1 MGVAQY
7 TTPTFTLTFTEDALD
22 LTQAQNV
29 YVTFRSGAVL
39 MTKTGADLTIA
50 EKSIGVYLSQEE
62 TAKFRIGYVDIQA
75 NWTTATGGRAA
86 SEVTKYIISEQLLKR
101 VIE

>member
-1 MGVAQY
+1 MGVPLY
-7 TTPTFTLTFTEDALD
+7 TTPTFTLTFTERNLD

-39 MTKTGADLTIA
+39 ITKTGEDLTVD
-50 EKSIGVYLSQEE
+50 EKTISVFLTQEE
-62 TAKFRIGYVDIQA
+62 TARFIMGSLQIQA
-75 NWTTATGGRAA
+75 NWTQNGRRVA
-86 SEVTKYIISEQLLKR
+86 SEIATYDMTGQLLTK

>member
-1 MGVAQY
+1 MGVPQY
-7 TTPTFTLTFTEDALD
+7 TTPTFTLTFTEQALD

-29 YVTFRSGAVL
+29 YVTFKSGETL

-62 TAKFRIGYVDIQA
+62 TAKWIAEFIRKSVGV
-75 NWTTATGGRAA
+75 
-86 SEVTKYIISEQLLKR
+86 
-101 VIE
+101 